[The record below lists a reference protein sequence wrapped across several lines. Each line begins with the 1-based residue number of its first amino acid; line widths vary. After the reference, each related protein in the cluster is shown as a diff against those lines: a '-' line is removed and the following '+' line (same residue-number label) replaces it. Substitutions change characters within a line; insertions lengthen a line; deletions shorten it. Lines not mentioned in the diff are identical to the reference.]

1 MDEKQIPPVSIVD
14 ESREWKGLT
23 LEDIRY
29 RRAINH
35 VRLEIEK
42 ERLMSATSQLVGN
55 TTQGLFSSSMARKL
69 FSGFSY
75 LDYGVLAF
83 QVFKQ
88 SRKIFRL
95 FRR

>member
-1 MDEKQIPPVSIVD
+1 MDVKQLPQVNIVD

-23 LEDIRY
+23 LDDIRY

-42 ERLMSATSQLVGN
+42 ERLMSETSQLVGN
-55 TTQGLFSSSMARKL
+55 TTQGFFSSSMARKL

-83 QVFKQ
+83 QIFRQ

>member
-1 MDEKQIPPVSIVD
+1 MASNKLPPASICED
-14 ESREWKGLT
+14 SRQWKGLT

-35 VRLEIEK
+35 VKMEIEK
-42 ERLMSATSQLVGN
+42 ERLLSQTSQLVGN
-55 TTQGLFSSSMARKL
+55 TTQGLMSSSMARKM

-75 LDYGVLAF
+75 IDYGVLAF

-88 SRKIFRL
+88 VQRVYRL

>member
-1 MDEKQIPPVSIVD
+1 MASNKLPPTSICED
-14 ESREWKGLT
+14 SRQWKGLT

-35 VRLEIEK
+35 VKMEIEK
-42 ERLMSATSQLVGN
+42 ERLLSQTSQLVGN
-55 TTQGLFSSSMARKL
+55 TTQGLMSSSMARKM

-75 LDYGVLAF
+75 IDYGVLAF

-88 SRKIFRL
+88 VQRVYRL

>member
-1 MDEKQIPPVSIVD
+1 MAAKQLPPVSICD

-35 VRLEIEK
+35 VKMEIEK
-42 ERLMSATSQLVGN
+42 ERLMSETSQLVGN

-75 LDYGVLAF
+75 LNYGVLAF
-83 QVFKQ
+83 QVFRQFQKVY
-88 SRKIFRL
+88 RL

>member
-1 MDEKQIPPVSIVD
+1 MASKTLPPASIRE
-14 ESREWKGLT
+14 ESKEWKGLT

-35 VRLEIEK
+35 VRMEIEK
-42 ERLMSATSQLVGN
+42 ERLMAEASQLMGGASR
-55 TTQGLFSSSMARKL
+55 GLFNSPMARKM

-75 LDYGVLAF
+75 IDYGVLAF

-88 SRKIFRL
+88 VKRIYRL